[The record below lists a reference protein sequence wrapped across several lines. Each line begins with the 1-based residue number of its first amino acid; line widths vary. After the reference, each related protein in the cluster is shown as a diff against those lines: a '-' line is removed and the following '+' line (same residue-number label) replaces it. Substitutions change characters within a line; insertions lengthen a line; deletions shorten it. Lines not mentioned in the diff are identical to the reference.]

1 MLKCSR
7 YAFDKSWIQKSC
19 KKLHGHNTTFIS
31 SGGRVLKNIFN
42 LYCVHEQNK
51 SAAKNEQ
58 YHQINHTF
66 VQLCDLL
73 GKNLHEHAKLK
84 EFSVIKFCNLF
95 FRGYL
100 TFKQK

>member
-1 MLKCSR
+1 MLLTNHE
-7 YAFDKSWIQKSC
+7 F
-19 KKLHGHNTTFIS
+19 KKVAKNYMVIILLLF
-31 SGGRVLKNIFN
+31 RVGEEFKKNIFN